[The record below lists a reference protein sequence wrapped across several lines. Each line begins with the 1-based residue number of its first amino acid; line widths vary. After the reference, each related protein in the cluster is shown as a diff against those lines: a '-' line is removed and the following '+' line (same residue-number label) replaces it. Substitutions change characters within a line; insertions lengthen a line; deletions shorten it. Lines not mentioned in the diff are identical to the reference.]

1 MVQKKSKGGR
11 KFLKLKIN
19 KPKEEKIFMDSISL
33 KVPVTVKAILTEELR
48 DRILS
53 NIEKN
58 LNRAELELKQL
69 DVDEKRNLEEQGSTP
84 QAEASIRR
92 FFSQEK
98 QKRLNFQ
105 AQENHRREEIHRLAI
120 GAEIN
125 QGTLERQVELKVGD
139 DMNEILHVEVVVK
152 DDKVIAIR
160 G

>member
-33 KVPVTVKAILTEELR
+33 KVPVTVKAVLTEELR

-92 FFSQEK
+92 FS
-98 QKRLNFQ
+98 
-105 AQENHRREEIHRLAI
+105 RRKSR
-120 GAEIN
+120 N
-125 QGTLERQVELKVGD
+125 V
-139 DMNEILHVEVVVK
+139 
-152 DDKVIAIR
+152 
-160 G
+160 

>member
-1 MVQKKSKGGR
+1 M
-11 KFLKLKIN
+11 
-19 KPKEEKIFMDSISL
+19 
-33 KVPVTVKAILTEELR
+33 
-48 DRILS
+48 
-53 NIEKN
+53 
-58 LNRAELELKQL
+58 
-69 DVDEKRNLEEQGSTP
+69 
-84 QAEASIRR
+84 
-92 FFSQEK
+92 
-98 QKRLNFQ
+98 NFQ